1 MYFTERYGPWVIIA
15 GATQGI
21 GEQFSHQLAAK
32 GLNIL
37 MIARGQQG
45 LDEVSQ
51 AVRDKHNVEVETLAL
66 DLSDVDLS
74 EKLASFTQD
83 KEVGLLVY
91 NAVYSHIGEFLDDDL
106 SSKLLTVD
114 VNCKGPLTFL
124 NHLLP
129 AMKQRKRGG
138 VILMSS
144 MSGWQGSAL
153 VATYAATKA
162 FNTVLAES
170 LWEEMRHYGVDVI
183 TAVAGA
189 TTTPN
194 FNKNTPKEKAGS
206 AFPMEPK
213 AVVIEALQALEKGQ
227 GPTRVTG
234 KLNKTV
240 CFLMQR
246 VFTRRFA
253 VKFISNATRK
263 LYSEK

>member
-1 MYFTERYGPWVIIA
+1 MHFKERYGPWAIIA

-21 GEQFSHQLAAK
+21 GEQFSYQLAAK

-51 AVRDKHNVEVETLAL
+51 AVREQYPVAVETLAA
-66 DLSDVDLS
+66 DLSDAALG
-74 EKLASFTQD
+74 EKLALFTQD
-83 KEVGLLVY
+83 KDVGLLVY
-91 NAVYSHIGEFLDDDL
+91 NAVYSHIGEFLADDL
-106 SSKLLTVD
+106 SSKMLTID
-114 VNCKGPLTFL
+114 VNCKGPLIFL

-129 AMKQRKRGG
+129 PMKQRQRGG

-153 VATYAATKA
+153 VANYAASKA

-183 TAVAGA
+183 TTVAGA
-189 TTTPN
+189 TKTPN
-194 FNKNTPKEKAGS
+194 FNKNTPQEKAGS

-213 AVVIEALQALEKGQ
+213 AVVEEALTALEKGQ
-227 GPTRVTG
+227 GPTRVVG
-234 KLNKTV
+234 IINKIV
-240 CFLMQR
+240 YFFLLR

-263 LYSEK
+263 LYSDK